1 MPKQPKPSPD
11 NQPSTPTTRSRREEL
26 AAQHAR
32 DARDRLIRRRVGL
45 ALAVTAIAVLVFAGI
60 WIAATA
66 PGRPAPTTA
75 TTPGATATG
84 TDTWTIGVG
93 RPDAPVRVDV
103 YQDFMCP
110 YCARFE
116 RANGPALEEL
126 VNAGTIRLEIHPM
139 SFLDRASQGA
149 RYSTRAANAFITV
162 AQADPD
168 RVLAFNKALYDNQPA
183 EGTPGLS
190 DAQIATLAQAAGI
203 SRSVTDSFPQL
214 RHAQWVTE
222 GTQADFDSGIQ
233 GTPTVLI
240 DGKPFTGDLLTASA
254 LQAAIRA
261 AAND

>member
-1 MPKQPKPSPD
+1 M
-11 NQPSTPTTRSRREEL
+11 
-26 AAQHAR
+26 
-32 DARDRLIRRRVGL
+32 
-45 ALAVTAIAVLVFAGI
+45 F
-60 WIAATA
+60 
-66 PGRPAPTTA
+66 
-75 TTPGATATG
+75 
-84 TDTWTIGVG
+84 
-93 RPDAPVRVDV
+93 
-103 YQDFMCP
+103 
-110 YCARFE
+110 
-116 RANGPALEEL
+116 
-126 VNAGTIRLEIHPM
+126 
-139 SFLDRASQGA
+139 
-149 RYSTRAANAFITV
+149 
-162 AQADPD
+162 
-168 RVLAFNKALYDNQPA
+168 AFNRALYDNQPA

>member
-1 MPKQPKPSPD
+1 MPKQPKTNP
-11 NQPSTPTTRSRREEL
+11 QKKPSTTPPTGSRRDEL
-26 AAQHAR
+26 AAQTAR
-32 DARDRLIRRRVGL
+32 DTRDRRIRRRVGL
-45 ALAVTAIAVLVFAGI
+45 ILAATATAVLVFTGI
-60 WIAATA
+60 WLDTTGPASPAA
-66 PGRPAPTTA
+66 TTA
-75 TTPGATATG
+75 TSGSTASG
-84 TDTWTIGVG
+84 RDTWTIGVG
-93 RPDAPVRVDV
+93 QVDAPVRVDV

-110 YCARFE
+110 YCQRFE
-116 RANGPALEEL
+116 QANGPGLKQL
-126 VNAGTIRLEIHPM
+126 VDAGTIRLEIHPM